1 MSNLPCFQAPASV
14 RAARSRL
21 AAARCGV
28 FVIGWLAA
36 VGFAPTANAQATR
49 QAAAKRA
56 NAATSPVG
64 GTGGVASHRGLV
76 VSASNFASDI
86 GASVLARGGNAVDAA
101 VATAFALAVTH
112 PSAGNIGG
120 GGFMVVRK
128 ATGEATTFDF
138 REKAPLSA
146 TATMMLNADGSIA
159 YARTDSGWLAP
170 GVPGTV
176 RGMEMAHKA
185 LGRLPWRDVVSP
197 AARLAARGF
206 VLSPSL
212 AAELNEQL
220 KTTFAPFPASVAAYG
235 KKNGKPWRA
244 GEVLRLP
251 DLARTLTAIADGG
264 ADAFYTGW
272 IADSLDAQMRANG
285 GAITKRDLA
294 EYRAV
299 QREPLHGSYLGY
311 EIIAMPPPSS
321 GGTVLIEVLN
331 QLEALGADRFARTS
345 TDYLHLRIEAARR
358 AYLDRAR
365 FLGDPDFGPVPVER
379 LTAKTYADSLARTI
393 DPNRAT
399 NSVALGGSLVTR
411 SETMQTTHYSVVD
424 AEGNAVAVTYT
435 LEGGYGSGVVVRGA
449 GFLLNNEMGDFNKKA
464 GYTSTRGDIGTPPN
478 LIAPGKRMLSSMT
491 PTILAKDGTLALVTG
506 SPGGRTIPNT
516 VLDVVL
522 GVTAFKQSVRAAVDA
537 PRVHNQWLPDETRY
551 EAGAIPDSTKAE
563 LEGMGHTLRQAPS
576 RSQGD
581 AHSIWYDA
589 TTKTAY
595 GANDKRSADS
605 KASVPAAV
613 RRRP

>member
-1 MSNLPCFQAPASV
+1 MRP
-14 RAARSRL
+14 ARSRR

-28 FVIGWLAA
+28 FVIALLATVVFTPTMA
-36 VGFAPTANAQATR
+36 AQGARHRAPKGADAGKPAY
-49 QAAAKRA
+49 
-56 NAATSPVG
+56 G
-64 GTGGVASHRGLV
+64 GTGGVASTRGLV

-86 GASVLARGGNAVDAA
+86 GAAVLARGGNAVDAA

-128 ATGEATTFDF
+128 ASGEATTFDF

-159 YARTDSGWLAP
+159 YARTDSGWLSP

-185 LGRLPWRDVVSP
+185 LGKLSWREVVSP
-197 AARLAARGF
+197 AAQLAARGF
-206 VLSPSL
+206 VLSPAL

-235 KKNGKPWRA
+235 KKGGKPWRA
-244 GEVLRLP
+244 GDLLRLP
-251 DLARTLTAIADGG
+251 DLARTLSAIAEGG

-365 FLGDPDFGPVPVER
+365 FLGDPDFGPIPVDR
-379 LTAKTYADSLARTI
+379 LTAKAYADSLARTI
-393 DPNRAT
+393 DPHRAT
-399 NSVALGGSLVTR
+399 SSVALGGALVTR

-435 LEGGYGSGVVVRGA
+435 LEGSYGSGVVVRGA
-449 GFLLNNEMGDFNKKA
+449 GFILNNEMGDFNKKA

-478 LIAPGKRMLSSMT
+478 MIAPGKRMLSSMT
-491 PTILAKDGTLALVTG
+491 PTILAKDGKLALVTG

-551 EAGAIPDSTKAE
+551 EAGAIPDSTMRE
-563 LEGMGHTLRQAPS
+563 LEGMGHTLRKEPP

-589 TTKTAY
+589 ATKTAY
-595 GANDKRSADS
+595 GANDKRSPDS
-605 KASVPAAV
+605 KASAPARG
-613 RRRP
+613 RR